1 MANVL
6 MSFLLPESLLN
17 ELRAVAEKNC
27 LSVSAQLRTLI
38 VNYLKEQKTVQFL
51 ALFNSFYPLSSK
63 NLHFDISLFLKLIA
77 FRISNYYSC

>member
-38 VNYLKEQKTVQFL
+38 VNYLKEQKD
-51 ALFNSFYPLSSK
+51 S
-63 NLHFDISLFLKLIA
+63 
-77 FRISNYYSC
+77 